1 MPWMLIYVC
10 DDEIPILDRIAARI
24 SDCMPEDEVTVFQ
37 SGGALLNAL
46 AVKPCDILFLDID
59 MPDRNGMETA
69 YGLNGLEHK
78 PLLVFVTNHDEL
90 VYESFQYHPFGF
102 IRKKFFDQEIGTILE
117 DCRKELN
124 FRTKHFCFR
133 MNGQETAVLLSD
145 ILYFE
150 SDGNYLKLSSVSGQ
164 YRFRSTILA
173 AEEQLKTDGFIRIH
187 KGFLVN
193 RSAVRMIGKEELEL
207 VNKDKLP
214 LGEKYADSA
223 KREILQY
230 MRTLMR

>member
-1 MPWMLIYVC
+1 MLIYVC
-10 DDEIPILDRIAARI
+10 DDEIQILNRIAARI
-24 SDCMPEDEVTVFQ
+24 CSDLPEDTVEVFHAGEAVLD
-37 SGGALLNAL
+37 ALRE
-46 AVKPCDILFLDID
+46 KPCDILFLDID
-59 MPDRNGMETA
+59 MPGLGGMETA
-69 YGLNGLEHK
+69 YRLNSLEHK

-102 IRKKFFDQEIGTILE
+102 IRKKFFDQEIGTVLE

-124 FRTKHFCFR
+124 FRAKHFCFR
-133 MNGQETAVLLSD
+133 MNGQETVVLLSD

-150 SDGNYLKLSSVSGQ
+150 SDGNYLKLCTVSEQ
-164 YRFRSTILA
+164 YHFRSTIQA
-173 AEEQLKTDGFIRIH
+173 VEEQLRAEGFIRIH

-193 RSAVRMIGKEELEL
+193 RSAVRMIGREELEL